1 MSESKEEIFVAVAV
15 IFADVTDVSTE
26 NVQLEN
32 TLREDLDVDSLTMA
46 ELGVALQDRFDVEIP
61 DEQVIKLK
69 TVSDVVSVIYSA
81 LVPA

>member
-15 IFADVTDVSTE
+15 IFADVTDVPAE

-61 DEQVIKLK
+61 DEQVMKLK

>member
-15 IFADVTDVSTE
+15 IFADVTDVSAD
-26 NVQLEN
+26 NVQLDN

-46 ELGVALQDRFDVEIP
+46 ELGVALQDKFDVEIP

-69 TVSDVVSVIYSA
+69 TVSDVVSVIYTA
-81 LVPA
+81 LVAA